1 MEAKHDSS
9 IKYSRMRYGFKERVA
24 KKKTSRMK
32 RRIENYLFKEVF
44 DSKSKKD
51 VHIFRSYVL
60 MSAKLTDRFWKSW
73 HGNIRV
79 IKGIST
85 T

>member
-1 MEAKHDSS
+1 
-9 IKYSRMRYGFKERVA
+9 
-24 KKKTSRMK
+24 MK